1 MLYET
6 AARAQE
12 ILCLDVPD
20 LDAEFRRARITSKG
34 GAIDYVHWAT
44 GTARLLPRLL
54 AGRTTGP
61 VFLADRV
68 APTSGRRAP
77 AAGDIDPAT
86 RRGRLS
92 YPRAEYLFKQ
102 ATTAHDPHDQGWTLH
117 QLRHS
122 SLQHLA
128 AAGRSAPELQAKS
141 RHQHLA
147 SLGVY
152 VRLGTETAARV
163 TAENDPT
170 NRRKQ

>member
-1 MLYET
+1 MAGTSFRALSARALRQCREVRRLGWLSRRRVDSSRGRACRPWPWPVVLWRMLYET

-20 LDAEFRRARITSKG
+20 LDTEFRRARVTSKG
-34 GAIDYVHWAT
+34 GAIDYVHWETAT
-44 GTARLLPRLL
+44 AL
-54 AGRTTGP
+54 
-61 VFLADRV
+61 
-68 APTSGRRAP
+68 
-77 AAGDIDPAT
+77 
-86 RRGRLS
+86 
-92 YPRAEYLFKQ
+92 
-102 ATTAHDPHDQGWTLH
+102 DPHHQGWTLH

-141 RHQHLA
+141 RHQHQA

-152 VRLGTETAARV
+152 VRLGTETAARI
-163 TAENDPT
+163 TAENDPA